1 MRFLI
6 PARALALICLLL
18 SVAARGAEP
27 SAPSPFELR
36 AGDRVVFLGDRMI
49 EGEQYQAWVEVML
62 TSRFPDRAITFR
74 NLGWSGDTPAGD
86 SRLGLSM
93 LQASKE
99 PADEGWKSLVQHEM
113 VKR

>member
-49 EGEQYQAWVEVML
+49 EGEQY
-62 TSRFPDRAITFR
+62 
-74 NLGWSGDTPAGD
+74 
-86 SRLGLSM
+86 
-93 LQASKE
+93 
-99 PADEGWKSLVQHEM
+99 
-113 VKR
+113 